1 MLKDYVFINFELIVF
16 FFRLLGFFV
25 FRMEI
30 FYFLKCSKDGDIVLW
45 FLMRF
50 RDEFYLWNEGIVR
63 NGYFQVL
70 IFFIEYIDGMFWFKD
85 LGENMIIIDRKEV
98 LYLNSEFVFGGVFLS
113 DSQVN
118 IIMDGV
124 VFLQLDRL

>member
-1 MLKDYVFINFELIVF
+1 MVEFMLKDYVFINFELIVF

-45 FLMRF
+45 FLMRL

-63 NGYFQVL
+63 NGYF
-70 IFFIEYIDGMFWFKD
+70 
-85 LGENMIIIDRKEV
+85 
-98 LYLNSEFVFGGVFLS
+98 
-113 DSQVN
+113 
-118 IIMDGV
+118 
-124 VFLQLDRL
+124 